1 VKKILFG
8 ALFISL
14 STVLFVGS
22 LFVFISNPP
31 QNGQGVVELKVDRG
45 EPFFSV
51 VSRLKEEG
59 VITNER
65 LFTLWARVWS
75 LDKRIHWGLYRFELP
90 MAPRKVL
97 DQMVLGRGVFHRITV
112 PEGLTQRDI
121 AHLLEKEGLA
131 SSEKFLSAAN
141 NPAILSMLG
150 IEAQRVEGYLFPDTY
165 YFPASAKVEDILI
178 AMVEHFEA
186 SFTPMM
192 EEQAR
197 KLGLDRHEV
206 VTLASLVEKET
217 GVQAERPL
225 VSAVF
230 HNRLRGRI
238 PLQSDPTVI
247 YGLKTF
253 TGNLTRKDLRRPSP
267 YNTYLIQG
275 LPPGPICN
283 PGLSSLQAALLPADV
298 AYLYFV
304 SKNDGTHFFS
314 KTIREHNR
322 AVNKYQRSRRRF
334 TRR

>member
-1 VKKILFG
+1 MKKFLLG

-14 STVLFVGS
+14 STVLFVGF
-22 LFVFISNPP
+22 LIVFISNPP
-31 QNGQGVVELKVDRG
+31 QNGHGVVELKVDRG

-97 DQMVLGRGVFHRITV
+97 DQMVLGRGVFHRVTV

-121 AHLLEKEGLA
+121 AYLLEKEGLA
-131 SSEKFLSAAN
+131 NSEKFLNAAN

-165 YFPASAKVEDILI
+165 YFPASASVQDILI
-178 AMVEHFEA
+178 AMVENFEE

-197 KLGLDRHEV
+197 KLGLERHEV

-217 GVQAERPL
+217 GVEAERPL

-283 PGLSSLQAALLPADV
+283 PGLSSLQAALLPAEV
-298 AYLYFV
+298 KHLYFV

-322 AVNKYQRSRRRF
+322 AVNQYQKSRRRF
-334 TRR
+334 TGR

>member
-1 VKKILFG
+1 M
-8 ALFISL
+8 FIG
-14 STVLFVGS
+14 F
-22 LFVFISNPP
+22 LFVFISNPS
-31 QNGQGVVELKVDRG
+31 QNGRGVVELKVDRG
-45 EPFFSV
+45 EPFSSV
-51 VSRLKEEG
+51 VHRLKDKG
-59 VITNER
+59 VITNMR
-65 LFTLWARVWS
+65 LFTLWARLWS

-90 MAPRKVL
+90 MAPRNVL

-112 PEGLTQRDI
+112 PEGLTQREI
-121 AHLLEKEGLA
+121 ALLLEKEGLGN
-131 SSEKFLSAAN
+131 SEKFLMAAN
-141 NPAILSMLG
+141 DPAFRAVLG
-150 IEAQRVEGYLFPDTY
+150 IEAQQVEGYLFPDTY
-165 YFPASAKVEDILI
+165 YFPASANEQDILI
-178 AMVEHFEA
+178 AMVEHFEE

-197 KLGLDRHEV
+197 KLGLERHEV

-217 GVQAERPL
+217 GVEAERPL

-247 YGLKTF
+247 YGLKRF
-253 TGNLTRKDLRRPSP
+253 TGNLTRRDLRRPSP
-267 YNTYLIQG
+267 YNTYVIQG

-283 PGLSSLQAALLPADV
+283 PGLSSLQAALLPAEV

-322 AVNKYQRSRRRF
+322 AVNTYQRAGRRITGR
-334 TRR
+334 

>member
-1 VKKILFG
+1 MKKILLGTIFV
-8 ALFISL
+8 SL
-14 STVLFVGS
+14 STFLFVGF
-22 LFVFISNPP
+22 LIVYISNPS
-31 QNGQGVVELKVDRG
+31 QNGRGVVELKVDRG
-45 EPFFSV
+45 EPFYSV
-51 VSRLKEEG
+51 VQRLKGKG
-59 VITNER
+59 VITNGR
-65 LFTLWARVWS
+65 LFTLWARMWS

-90 MAPRKVL
+90 MAPRRVL

-121 AHLLEKEGLA
+121 AQLLEKEGLV
-131 SSEKFLSAAN
+131 EGNDFLTAAN
-141 NPAILSMLG
+141 NPEILAKLG
-150 IEAQRVEGYLFPDTY
+150 IEAKQVEGYLFPDTY
-165 YFPASAKVEDILI
+165 YFPASATAEDILV
-178 AMVEHFEA
+178 AMVEHFKE
-186 SFTPMM
+186 SFSPLM
-192 EEQAR
+192 EEQA
-197 KLGLDRHEV
+197 KALGLERHEV
-206 VTLASLVEKET
+206 VTLASLVEKEA
-217 GVQAERPL
+217 GVSVERPL

-247 YGLKTF
+247 YGLKEF

-267 YNTYLIQG
+267 YNTYLIRG

-283 PGLSSLQAALLPADV
+283 PGLSSLQAALVPAEV

-334 TRR
+334 TGR

>member
-1 VKKILFG
+1 MKQFFLG
-8 ALFISL
+8 ALFVSL
-14 STVLFVGS
+14 STFLFVGF
-22 LFVFISNPP
+22 LIVYISNPF
-31 QNGQGVVELKVDRG
+31 QEAGGTVELKVDRG

-51 VSRLKEEG
+51 VQRLKEKG

-65 LFTLWARVWS
+65 LFTFWARMWS
-75 LDKRIHWGLYRFELP
+75 LDKRVHWGLYRFELP

-112 PEGLTQRDI
+112 PEGLTQKDV
-121 AHLLEKEGLA
+121 AQLLEKGGLA
-131 SSEKFLSAAN
+131 DGEKFLKVAN
-141 NPAILSMLG
+141 NPAILSRLG
-150 IEAQRVEGYLFPDTY
+150 IKAEGVEGYLFPDTY
-165 YFPASAKVEDILI
+165 YFPASASEQDILI
-178 AMVEHFEA
+178 AMVEHFNE
-186 SFTPMM
+186 SFTPLM

-197 KLGLDRHEV
+197 ALGLEKHEV
-206 VTLASLVEKET
+206 VTLASLVEKEA
-217 GVQAERPL
+217 GLEAERPL

-247 YGLKTF
+247 YGLKKF

-267 YNTYLIQG
+267 YNTYLIKG

-283 PGLSSLQAALLPADV
+283 PGLSSLQAALLPAEV
-298 AYLYFV
+298 SYLYFV

-322 AVNKYQRSRRRF
+322 AVNQYQRSRRRF
-334 TRR
+334 TGR

>member
-1 VKKILFG
+1 VKQILF
-8 ALFISL
+8 AFLFISL
-14 STVLFVGS
+14 STILFVGS
-22 LFVFISNPP
+22 LFFFIANPP
-31 QNGQGVVELKVDRG
+31 PNGQGVVELKVDRG

-97 DQMVLGRGVFHRITV
+97 DQMVLGRGVFHRVTV

-131 SSEKFLSAAN
+131 NSEEFLKAAN

-150 IEAQRVEGYLFPDTY
+150 IDAQRVEGYLFPDTY
-165 YFPASAKVEDILI
+165 YFPASANVQDILI
-178 AMVEHFEA
+178 AMIEHFEE

-197 KLGLDRHEV
+197 KLGLERHEV

-217 GVQAERPL
+217 GVEAERPL

-253 TGNLTRKDLRRPSP
+253 TGNLTRNDLRRPSP

-283 PGLSSLQAALLPADV
+283 PGLSSLRAALLPAKV

-314 KTIREHNR
+314 QTIREHNR
-322 AVNKYQRSRRRF
+322 AVNQYQRSRGSP
-334 TRR
+334 